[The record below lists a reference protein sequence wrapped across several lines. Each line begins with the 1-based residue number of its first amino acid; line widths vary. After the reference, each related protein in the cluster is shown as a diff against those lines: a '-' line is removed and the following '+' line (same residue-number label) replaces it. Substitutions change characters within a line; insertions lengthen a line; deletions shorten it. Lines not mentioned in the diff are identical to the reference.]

1 MRAGFLRGGAAR
13 SGASGDDRSTR
24 MIPGSRDVRV
34 GGGGVRS
41 SERFFFV
48 GPGRFFLSSRGG
60 TTDARR
66 GDATPGRGGARAHR
80 RLVRRRV
87 RDVRDV
93 VRLRVRD
100 ARFARVLLRGRPP
113 RAARRAIGRV
123 RGRRVLR
130 RGARRRDDRGGSSE
144 GVPLLSGARGRGGLR
159 PVHAPAR
166 GRGRRGDV
174 HRVHRGERRGA
185 RGGVREGGAEGE
197 GDEAR
202 GRGENNNER
211 RRNRSAFPRGDKP
224 KIRNGRAV
232 SAALFQDC
240 SNVWNLV
247 SRSRGELGRD
257 DALT

>member
-1 MRAGFLRGGAAR
+1 MYAWGEGACARASVF
-13 SGASGDDRSTR
+13 
-24 MIPGSRDVRV
+24 
-34 GGGGVRS
+34 S
-41 SERFFFV
+41 SSA
-48 GPGRFFLSSRGG
+48 GRFFLSSRGG

-66 GDATPGRGGARAHR
+66 RDATPGRGGARAHR

-130 RGARRRDDRGGSSE
+130 RGTRRRDDRGGSSE

-197 GDEAR
+197 GDERPEVAAKTTTSDDGIDR
-202 GRGENNNER
+202 RFREATSRKSETGGRFRLHYFKTVPTCGISSLAAEGN
-211 RRNRSAFPRGDKP
+211 SAGTTR
-224 KIRNGRAV
+224 
-232 SAALFQDC
+232 
-240 SNVWNLV
+240 
-247 SRSRGELGRD
+247 
-257 DALT
+257 